1 MHAAILW
8 AYLCINIIILL
19 CYVGDNYAYFAQSP
33 LRQPVYRVSVFR
45 SLGTKISTN
54 RRCRRRRQFGVVV
67 SFSNRDSLKN
77 SSISTI
83 LHSLPFLPTTCYI
96 LPRLFIYRY
105 LFSLPPYFHSR
116 FKSINL

>member
-1 MHAAILW
+1 MHVAILW
-8 AYLCINIIILL
+8 AYVCINIIILL

-54 RRCRRRRQFGVVV
+54 RRRQFGDVV
-67 SFSNRDSLKN
+67 SFSNRDSLKS

-83 LHSLPFLPTTCYI
+83 LHSLPFLPTNCYI
-96 LPRLFIYRY
+96 YCRVCLYIDIY
-105 LFSLPPYFHSR
+105 FPYHHISTVV
-116 FKSINL
+116 SNP